1 MQQVTH
7 HVVDAIEKIGGTI
20 NEISKIAAAMASA
33 VEQQNAATQEI
44 ARNVQQAAVGTNEVS
59 QNIGGVS
66 TAAGETGAAAS
77 LVLEASSALAKH
89 ADELRSEVDRFL
101 AGVKAA

>member
-20 NEISKIAAAMASA
+20 NEISKIAAAIASA
-33 VEQQNAATQEI
+33 VEEQNAATQEI
-44 ARNVQQAAVGTNEVS
+44 ARNVQQAAIGTNEVS

-77 LVLEASSALAKH
+77 LVLGASSALTRH
-89 ADELRSEVDRFL
+89 AAELRGDVDRFL
-101 AGVKAA
+101 ARGESA